1 MKFYNLLSA
10 LILLTFFVSS
20 CSSDSDIESSQNKM
34 AGMKFSYKDSHSEDF
49 TYNFDGNEYYSLQN
63 ALKYGDGRNWEKSFD
78 EKDTLITDH
87 QTGNRQLTLSYV
99 SGTKATL
106 NDKRTIIADQKMVKK
121 CHAHVKFL
129 ANLRYDTDVYSLS
142 VTEDLFDFTNKQTGA
157 HLTLQ
162 LNGNREYDIVFYSDW
177 YGTATTNTYTDEN
190 ETNFTYQLDSETE
203 RITLTGEKGN
213 NAYGYM
219 SGSNKFTLYYNDDV
233 YQMTKTE

>member
-1 MKFYNLLSA
+1 MKFYNLFPA
-10 LILLTFFVSS
+10 VALLTIIVCS
-20 CSSDSDIESSQNKM
+20 CSSDNENENSTNKM
-34 AGMKFSYKDSHSEDF
+34 VGLKFSFKDSHSENF
-49 TYNFDGNEYYSLQN
+49 TYNFDGNEYYRLQD
-63 ALKYGDGRNWEKSFD
+63 ALKHGDGRQYEKSFED
-78 EKDTLITDH
+78 KDTLITDH
-87 QTGNRQLTLSYV
+87 QTVKRQLTLSYL
-99 SGTKATL
+99 SGAQATL
-106 NDKRTIIADQKMVKK
+106 NDNKIIVADQRKVKK

-129 ANLRYDTDVYSLS
+129 ANLCYDTNVYSLF
-142 VTEDLFDFTNKQTGA
+142 VTENSFDYTNKQTGA